1 MNIYDFF
8 DLVEYD
14 DRDFDS
20 EYTTI
25 GGWCTDILGHFP
37 KVGDTFNYANFD
49 VTIIEIDKM
58 RVEKVKVVVHK
69 EIDEDKESED

>member
-1 MNIYDFF
+1 MKI
-8 DLVEYD
+8 
-14 DRDFDS
+14 
-20 EYTTI
+20 
-25 GGWCTDILGHFP
+25 
-37 KVGDTFNYANFD
+37 VGDTFNYANFD